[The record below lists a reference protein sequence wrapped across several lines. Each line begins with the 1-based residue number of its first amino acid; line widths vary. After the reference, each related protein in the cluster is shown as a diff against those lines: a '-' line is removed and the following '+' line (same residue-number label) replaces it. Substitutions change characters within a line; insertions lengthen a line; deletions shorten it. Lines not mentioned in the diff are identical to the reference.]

1 MTKSES
7 ASEKI
12 MSRMNIKSVISP
24 EGGSLKGLLLG
35 QSNSR
40 IFGVVLALVATFIFF
55 TVLEPKFISLNNIIE
70 MGVQSSI
77 IAVIALGM
85 TLVIVTGGID
95 LSVGSIVGLVSVVC
109 ASNLEQWGTIPTIL
123 VAILLGSFLGF
134 INGSFSAYFKLE
146 SFVVTLATLNIYRG
160 LAFLY
165 TEGKPI
171 FGLDD
176 GFRSVFSATALGLPK
191 PIWILLGA
199 TVVSFL
205 ILNRSKLGIALRAV
219 GTNEDASRKSG
230 VPVNRVKVWSFV
242 LAGALTGLGTLL
254 LLARIGAAEPIS
266 GTGYELL
273 VIAAVVVGGTSLM
286 GGRASIVGTVLGAI
300 LLGAIRTGL
309 TLLNVNPFL
318 QLVVTGAIILVA
330 VLVDRSANKSK
341 AKK

>member
-1 MTKSES
+1 MNFKSMF
-7 ASEKI
+7 I
-12 MSRMNIKSVISP
+12 P
-24 EGGSLKGLLLG
+24 EGGSFKSLLLG
-35 QSNSR
+35 SSNSR
-40 IFGVVLALVATFIFF
+40 IFGVVLALIATFVVF
-55 TVLEPKFISLNNIIE
+55 TVLEPRFLSLSNIIE
-70 MGVQSSI
+70 MGVQTSI

-109 ASNLEQWGTIPTIL
+109 ATNLETLGTFPTIVL
-123 VAILLGSFLGF
+123 AIGLGAFLGF
-134 INGSFSAYFKLE
+134 INGTFSAVFKLE

-165 TEGKPI
+165 TEGRPI

-176 GFRSVFSATALGLPK
+176 SFRQLFSSTTLGLPR
-191 PIWILLGA
+191 PLWILLAA
-199 TVVSFL
+199 TVLSFL
-205 ILNRSKLGIALRAV
+205 ILNRSKLGLGLRAV
-219 GTNEDASRKSG
+219 GTNEEASRKSG
-230 VPVNRVKVWSFV
+230 VPVNRTKVMAFV
-242 LAGALTGLGTLL
+242 LAGALAGLGSLL

-286 GGRASIVGTVLGAI
+286 GGKASIVGTVLGAI

-318 QLVVTGAIILVA
+318 QLVVTGVIILLA